1 MSSARA
7 CVYATLVALT
17 MPLRADPQA
26 VSPADVARYDAA
38 FAQVQQATRT
48 FRADLTQTLHLQGLA
63 KPVTS
68 VGTLFYAR
76 PDKLLI
82 RFTKPAGEWMLV
94 NGAQAA
100 IQKTGRPLEIHDL
113 NVQGRAA
120 SHAASLLD
128 FFHADPARWH
138 HDFEVAM
145 TRDDDRLFVH
155 LQPWM
160 TPTAASQ
167 GAQEIVTTLQLPHD
181 DIVEMAI
188 TISAG
193 NSIDYQFTHGERNAA
208 LDPAIFRVPTP

>member
-1 MSSARA
+1 MISGRA
-7 CVYATLVALT
+7 WTCAALVALT
-17 MPLRADPQA
+17 VPLRADPQA
-26 VSPADVARYDAA
+26 VSAADVARYDAG

-48 FRADLTQTLHLQGLA
+48 FRADITQSLQLQGLA

-68 VGTLFYAR
+68 TGTLWYAS

-82 RFTKPAGEWMLV
+82 RFTQPAGEWILV
-94 NGAQAA
+94 NGSQAA
-100 IQKTGRPLEIHDL
+100 IQKTGRPLELHDL
-113 NVQGRAA
+113 KAQGRAA

-138 HDFEVAM
+138 HDFDVAM
-145 TRDDDRLFVH
+145 TRDGDRLSVH

-167 GAQEIVTTLQLPHD
+167 GVQEIVTTLLLPRY

-188 TISAG
+188 TINAG
-193 NSIDYQFTHGERNAA
+193 NSLDYRFAHGARNAA
-208 LDPAIFRVPTP
+208 LDPALFRVPAP